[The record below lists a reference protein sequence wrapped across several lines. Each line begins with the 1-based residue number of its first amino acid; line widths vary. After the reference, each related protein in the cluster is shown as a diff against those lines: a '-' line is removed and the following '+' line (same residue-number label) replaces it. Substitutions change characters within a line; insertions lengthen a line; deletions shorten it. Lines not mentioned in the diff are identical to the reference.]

1 MCVQRGKISI
11 LVKSRW
17 TECMCSY
24 YSFHVSVDFKFIKT
38 KHWGEKISGTSKK
51 KIKMLV
57 SQGHRAQSSRH
68 NDRLQE
74 DPARGSCYLVTL
86 GAKWKPSQCLQTT
99 RYPGLGHHPFPL
111 LRRWANYLFFR
122 LSGEGFS
129 TAVFTHSAKEPACQG
144 CSPIPLGF
152 CWGDLHSQASCCSMD
167 SSYLLVHTLPRNH
180 FIPKV
185 FDTQM
190 RFSVQKTRID

>member
-1 MCVQRGKISI
+1 MYVFLLFFPCVYRFQIYQNKTLG
-11 LVKSRW
+11 VK
-17 TECMCSY
+17 
-24 YSFHVSVDFKFIKT
+24 KFLAQL
-38 KHWGEKISGTSKK
+38 KK

-57 SQGHRAQSSRH
+57 SQGHTAQSSCH

-74 DPARGSCYLVTL
+74 DPARGSCHLVTL

-99 RYPGLGHHPFPL
+99 HYPGLGHRTLPL

-129 TAVFTHSAKEPACQG
+129 TAVFIHSDKEPAWQILSHTPG
-144 CSPIPLGF
+144 FLLG
-152 CWGDLHSQASCCSMD
+152 WGDLHSQASCCSMD
-167 SSYLLVHTLPRNH
+167 SSYLLVRTLPRNH

-185 FDTQM
+185 FDMQM